1 MTFENPLQHCFV
13 FFRKYFFDLDDN
25 SKDVDQGVDA
35 LALAQQSEA
44 SLNNLLDLEDK
55 EDELLLQWEEQ
66 KSAKKSTEK
75 SQQKGADTNLDLLG
89 QLEEKDADQKMLNDL
104 MGSPIKGF
112 IF

>member
-1 MTFENPLQHCFV
+1 M
-13 FFRKYFFDLDDN
+13 DDN

-75 SQQKGADTNLDLLG
+75 SQQKSADTNLDLLG